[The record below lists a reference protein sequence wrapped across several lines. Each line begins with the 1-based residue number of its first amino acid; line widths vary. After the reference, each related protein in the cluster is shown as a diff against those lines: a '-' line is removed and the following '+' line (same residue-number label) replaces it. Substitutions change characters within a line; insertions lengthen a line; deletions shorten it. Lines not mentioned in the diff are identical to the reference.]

1 MYVVV
6 DMMRI
11 KNRMFWSRETSRQD
25 CRESSRIFRNDLPYN
40 IQEDSWHSLLRS
52 STFSCVYDLCSPLA
66 DDRKKSRRPTT
77 DNTSTMTPSTTALT
91 QQPAWD
97 SRCAGVDTLRKHHSI
112 NRCRRTVD
120 CCIVAFVIAIFLPTH
135 RRSRID
141 QPGLIFCKIADPPL
155 VVRPTNWSRFDSRAQ
170 QRFQRLFLRKNVSI
184 IRRFIVIIVAALQH
198 KLTLYSPYF
207 ILHTLTECRTIKII

>member
-1 MYVVV
+1 M
-6 DMMRI
+6 
-11 KNRMFWSRETSRQD
+11 
-25 CRESSRIFRNDLPYN
+25 IFRKKIKKIFFIRDTLFSAVQP
-40 IQEDSWHSLLRS
+40 SHA
-52 STFSCVYDLCSPLA
+52 STISAHLSPTTEKKA
-66 DDRKKSRRPTT
+66 DDRRPTT

-97 SRCAGVDTLRKHHSI
+97 SRCAGVDTLRKHRSI

-120 CCIVAFVIAIFLPTH
+120 CCIVAFVIAVFLPTH

-141 QPGLIFCKIADPPL
+141 RPGLIFCKIADPPL